1 MKLMKLKLP
10 TISCPVLNKTFLRI
24 PLRILYKFHRLSS
37 LRTLEDGPLGT
48 GSFGNDAH
56 LLSQKIGS
64 KTFASKISLPFVPSK
79 KKATKSMIRSVA
91 LEFGDPVFFQ
101 SLLVCSRFHPL
112 K

>member
-1 MKLMKLKLP
+1 MDNEKTMTEANEAKASNNFL
-10 TISCPVLNKTFLRI
+10 PVLNKTFLRI

-56 LLSQKIGS
+56 LFPQKIGS
-64 KTFASKISLPFVPSK
+64 KTFAEDFFAKEKGYKIDDSLR
-79 KKATKSMIRSVA
+79 IA
-91 LEFGDPVFFQ
+91 LEFGDLFFSNPCLVF
-101 SLLVCSRFHPL
+101 